1 MRLRNEDE
9 EEGEHMTNTSPSSR
23 LLSLHHHLSIFLQ
36 YIQHPFTTLYYYKYS
51 EYLQINH

>member
-23 LLSLHHHLSIFLQ
+23 LLSLHHHLFYIPPVYTAPFYNSILLQ
-36 YIQHPFTTLYYYKYS
+36 EL
-51 EYLQINH
+51 